1 MSELSDFFRTRT
13 GVYTA
18 LGLGIA
24 AFALVIVTPV
34 VAAFAAQN
42 GDIDDMLQQ
51 LGSYRA
57 EIAAKPALQAQLAEL
72 DRQGATVPGVIEG
85 DTTSLAQAQLQR
97 QIKAVVEANQGTL
110 HSVQAMPAVKQGG
123 FETIAVQADLS
134 VPISRLKALAYALS
148 AHRPYLFVDETSIS
162 SPPSDL
168 DNVQVH
174 EQMLDVRW
182 TVHGYRWMAQ
192 K

>member
-34 VAAFAAQN
+34 VAAFAAQS

-57 EIAAKPALQAQLAEL
+57 EIAAKPVLQAQLVEL

-85 DTTSLAQAQLQR
+85 GTTSLAQAQLQR

-148 AHRPYLFVDETSIS
+148 AHRPYLFVDEASIS

-182 TVHGYRWMAQ
+182 TVHGYRWVAQ

>member
-1 MSELSDFFRTRT
+1 MSEFSAFFRTRI
-13 GVYTA
+13 GLYTA
-18 LGLGIA
+18 LGLSIA
-24 AFALVIVTPV
+24 AFALVIVTPL

-57 EIAAKPALQAQLAEL
+57 EIAAKPALKAQLAEL

-85 DTTSLAQAQLQR
+85 DTTSLAQAQLQH
-97 QIKAVVEANQGTL
+97 QIKTLVEANQGTL
-110 HSVQAMPAVKQGG
+110 HSVQAMQAIKQGG

-148 AHRPYLFVDETSIS
+148 AHRPYLFVDEASIS
-162 SPPSDL
+162 APPSDL
-168 DNVQVH
+168 DNIQIH

-182 TVHGYRWMAQ
+182 TVHGYRWVAQ

>member
-18 LGLGIA
+18 LGLGIV

-34 VAAFAAQN
+34 VAAFAAQS

-148 AHRPYLFVDETSIS
+148 AHRPYLFVDEASIS
-162 SPPSDL
+162 APPSDL

-182 TVHGYRWMAQ
+182 TVHGYRWVAQ

>member
-1 MSELSDFFRTRT
+1 MSELSNFFRTRT

-57 EIAAKPALQAQLAEL
+57 EIAAKPVLKAQLTEL

-85 DTTSLAQAQLQR
+85 DTTALAQAQLQR
-97 QIKAVVEANQGTL
+97 QVKTLVEANQGTL
-110 HSVQAMPAVKQGG
+110 HSVQAVPAVKQGG

-148 AHRPYLFVDETSIS
+148 AHRPYLFVDEASIS
-162 SPPSDL
+162 APPSDL
-168 DNVQVH
+168 DNIQVH

-182 TVHGYRWMAQ
+182 TVHGYRWVAQ

>member
-1 MSELSDFFRTRT
+1 MSELSNFFRTRT

-18 LGLGIA
+18 LGLGIV
-24 AFALVIVTPV
+24 AFALVIVAPV

-57 EIAAKPALQAQLAEL
+57 EIAAKPALKTQLAEL

-85 DTTSLAQAQLQR
+85 DTTALAQAQLQR
-97 QIKAVVEANQGTL
+97 QIKTLVEANQGTL
-110 HSVQAMPAVKQGG
+110 RSVQAMSAIKRGG

-148 AHRPYLFVDETSIS
+148 AHRPYLFVDEASIS
-162 SPPSDL
+162 APPSDL
-168 DNVQVH
+168 DNIQIH

-182 TVHGYRWMAQ
+182 TVHGYRWVAQ

>member
-1 MSELSDFFRTRT
+1 VSELSKFFRTRT
-13 GVYTA
+13 GLYTA
-18 LGLGIA
+18 FGLGIVG
-24 AFALVIVTPV
+24 FVLVVVTPV
-34 VAAFAAQN
+34 TAAFWAQN

-57 EIAAKPALQAQLAEL
+57 EIAAQPALQAQLAEL

-85 DTTSLAQAQLQR
+85 DTTSLAEAQLQR
-97 QIKAVVEANQGTL
+97 QIKTLVEENQGTL
-110 HSVQAMPAVKQGG
+110 HSVQTMPAIKQGG

-148 AHRPYLFVDETSIS
+148 AHRPYLFVDEASITT
-162 SPPSDL
+162 PPSDP
-168 DNVQVH
+168 DNIQAH

-182 TVHGYRWMAQ
+182 TVHGYRWVAQ

>member
-1 MSELSDFFRTRT
+1 MSELSNFFRTRT
-13 GVYTA
+13 GVYVS
-18 LGLGIA
+18 LGLGIVV
-24 AFALVIVTPV
+24 FALVIVTPV

-57 EIAAKPALQAQLAEL
+57 EIAAKPALKAQLAEL

-85 DTTSLAQAQLQR
+85 DTTALAQAQLQR
-97 QIKAVVEANQGTL
+97 QIKTLVETNQGTL
-110 HSVQAMPAVKQGG
+110 HSVQAMPAIKQGG

-148 AHRPYLFVDETSIS
+148 AHRPYLFVDEASIS
-162 SPPSDL
+162 APPSDL
-168 DNVQVH
+168 DNIQIH

-182 TVHGYRWMAQ
+182 TVHGYRWVAQ

>member
-1 MSELSDFFRTRT
+1 DRGVRPLRPFHQRAVRGPGDARRIGGRGALRSHLRAGRHQAMSELSTFFRSRT

-24 AFALVIVTPV
+24 AFVLVVVTPV

-57 EIAAKPALQAQLAEL
+57 EIAAKPALKAQLAEL

-85 DTTSLAQAQLQR
+85 DTTS
-97 QIKAVVEANQGTL
+97 
-110 HSVQAMPAVKQGG
+110 
-123 FETIAVQADLS
+123 
-134 VPISRLKALAYALS
+134 
-148 AHRPYLFVDETSIS
+148 
-162 SPPSDL
+162 
-168 DNVQVH
+168 
-174 EQMLDVRW
+174 
-182 TVHGYRWMAQ
+182 
-192 K
+192 